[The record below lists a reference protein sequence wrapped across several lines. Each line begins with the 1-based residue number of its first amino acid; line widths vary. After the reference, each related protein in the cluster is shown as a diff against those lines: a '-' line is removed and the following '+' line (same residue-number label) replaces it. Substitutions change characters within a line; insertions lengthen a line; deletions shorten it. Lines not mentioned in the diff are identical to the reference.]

1 MPEQTVQQQKQ
12 QKRAEY
18 TAIRQSVA
26 KQEKKQL
33 DLELQSRFLALP
45 EYYAATVVFA
55 YVAKAEEI
63 ETRGIIKAAFAN
75 NKLVAV
81 PKCSADG
88 KTLEFYYISGLHQL
102 APGGFGVLEPKPDV
116 CKKVEDYSGG
126 ICAVPGLAFSTEG
139 CRLGYGKGYYD
150 RFLKIFGGVK
160 VGLAASSCIGLKLP
174 TEVHDIP
181 VDIIITEKY
190 VRRV

>member
-12 QKRAEY
+12 QKRTEY
-18 TAIRQSVA
+18 AAIRQAFSE
-26 KQEKKQL
+26 QEKKQL

-55 YVAKAEEI
+55 YVAKTEEI
-63 ETRGIIKAAFAN
+63 ETRGIINAALAN

-88 KTLEFYYISGLHQL
+88 NLEFYYISGLHQL
-102 APGGFGVLEPKPDV
+102 APGGFGVLEPKTDV

-150 RFLKIFGGVK
+150 RFLKMFDGVK

-174 TEVHDIP
+174 TEEHDIP